1 MFGLNLLP
9 SVIALVIGA
18 VLTGFYSNTKVLKV
32 KNELAEVKLKTANEQ
47 NQILDSQ
54 ILKMEIAF
62 TDYQNAVE
70 ENQNAYRDVLEGISL
85 LRTDTVRLRND
96 FDRLP
101 DKLATATQPVISE
114 YATACTAVLTDLVES
129 GNRLAQLGAEI
140 AAKADGHAADV
151 RLLR

>member
-47 NQILDSQ
+47 NRILDSQ

-85 LRTDTVRLRND
+85 LRTDAVRLRND

>member
-47 NQILDSQ
+47 NRILDSQ